1 MAFAQRFIEVTTD
14 ITHIS
19 ELRVGAKYPIVHA
32 DRVKTRFGDTILL
45 SIRDTTADTLYKV
58 FLPQRYGA
66 AFKDEDLQAIN
77 EGTVDYWQVSKGQ
90 CPKTKA
96 YRLAIE

>member
-1 MAFAQRFIEVTTD
+1 MAFAQRFNEVTTD
-14 ITHIS
+14 VTHIS
-19 ELRVGAKYPIVHA
+19 ELSVGAKYPIVHT
-32 DRVKTRFGDTILL
+32 DRVTTRFDTILL

-77 EGTVDYWQVSKGQ
+77 EGTVDYWLVSKGQ

-96 YRLAIE
+96 NTLAIE